1 MLRIIFAIYQWL
13 IAFPILLGVTITICI
28 LTSILSPLLP
38 NTNLS
43 YFPARAWGR
52 LMCWLLFIR
61 VDIKGLE
68 HIKEGQS
75 YVFVCNHQNVYD
87 IFVVYG
93 WMPLFFKWLMK
104 KELRRLPFVGKAS
117 EAAGH
122 IFVDR
127 SNPRAAQKS
136 LEIAQ
141 QRLQNGVSLVVFPEG
156 TRTSDGSIGKFKR
169 GAFQIASELN
179 LPIVPMTLNGAYE
192 RLRKGSYIVEP
203 GLIELIIHAPITWE
217 ASDEAAQRAM
227 MQQSR
232 EVIQQSSRRL
242 PGWFSSRASR

>member
-1 MLRIIFAIYQWL
+1 M
-13 IAFPILLGVTITICI
+13 PIMGKTCE
-28 LTSILSPLLP
+28 
-38 NTNLS
+38 
-43 YFPARAWGR
+43 
-52 LMCWLLFIR
+52 LM
-61 VDIKGLE
+61 
-68 HIKEGQS
+68 
-75 YVFVCNHQNVYD
+75 
-87 IFVVYG
+87 
-93 WMPLFFKWLMK
+93 
-104 KELRRLPFVGKAS
+104 
-117 EAAGH
+117 GH
-122 IFVDR
+122 IFIDR
-127 SNPRAAQKS
+127 SNPMRAKHS
-136 LEIAQ
+136 LDLAK
-141 QRLQNGVSLVVFPEG
+141 QNLKQGNSSIFLFPEG